1 MNELLEELSAD
12 PETGITIHPPT
23 KPLPPTAPGP
33 PAAALASAVAVVGVV
48 RVSGLCLADDIALL
62 SRNES
67 GLRRS
72 LAIAESF
79 CRRRRFIVNH
89 PKSAVVVYSRSPSI
103 VTPQPPRAPWML
115 QGAAIAEQKQY
126 RYLGVESQGNGS
138 WQAFSDKR
146 CARARGTI
154 AQLFHAGVR
163 QRGLR
168 FATGNRL
175 MRGILLPTIGYA
187 AEVIPF
193 TTSQLNEQAVV
204 QSTALRQLLGADR
217 TCSNLMTRCESG
229 FVPLR
234 VQNDRAVI
242 RFLHHLRT
250 PINSFNRSYGILTLA
265 QRMFVVRFAQYQ
277 HAAARAAPAV
287 RARGVVVGGV
297 VGGWCALAYATLQ
310 RYGLADTQW
319 SCAPVSIRAAQWMER
334 VVAPRMD
341 RVVMEEWRR
350 ELINAAHYGS
360 VSAVYY
366 LGGINPYRS
375 IGLF

>member
-1 MNELLEELSAD
+1 
-12 PETGITIHPPT
+12 
-23 KPLPPTAPGP
+23 
-33 PAAALASAVAVVGVV
+33 
-48 RVSGLCLADDIALL
+48 
-62 SRNES
+62 
-67 GLRRS
+67 
-72 LAIAESF
+72 
-79 CRRRRFIVNH
+79 
-89 PKSAVVVYSRSPSI
+89 
-103 VTPQPPRAPWML
+103 
-115 QGAAIAEQKQY
+115 
-126 RYLGVESQGNGS
+126 
-138 WQAFSDKR
+138 
-146 CARARGTI
+146 
-154 AQLFHAGVR
+154 
-163 QRGLR
+163 
-168 FATGNRL
+168 
-175 MRGILLPTIGYA
+175 
-187 AEVIPF
+187 
-193 TTSQLNEQAVV
+193 
-204 QSTALRQLLGADR
+204 
-217 TCSNLMTRCESG
+217 MTRCESG

-366 LGGINPYRS
+366 LGGINREMNFGDQIAAGYLLRSGSGSRYSQWARKARLQLRTSCAPLQALVDRHVQRAGSGRSSSATCRCCDSGMDEDQGHALCECSLHEEDRAILFAAVDRVWLRAALRQRQWWRAACVAFHARHGLWSELNARQQSQWLLSTGDDEDDDDDVDGDGDADAGGGGHRRGTRGGLRS
-375 IGLF
+375 IARLVDWFLVRFFVRRDHHFRHAPGRPLLQRRGVGNGGNGNSNSNAAGTGDAA